1 MKEWWFPNCPKT
13 VLSHCAHVLN
23 IYGIWNDIRAINM
36 HMRQFDHQQRLLH
49 SGVNPLTQKPYANIL
64 ESRER
69 EEEGAESIW
78 IGMQIRN
85 SLVQFHL
92 EVLFEKCA

>member
-1 MKEWWFPNCPKT
+1 
-13 VLSHCAHVLN
+13 
-23 IYGIWNDIRAINM
+23 M

-69 EEEGAESIW
+69 ERERELRAYELVCRFEIHLSSFTSKYFSRNVLRKPRRIMRSM
-78 IGMQIRN
+78 ITEAQKSSPIRRTTMFAN
-85 SLVQFHL
+85 LV
-92 EVLFEKCA
+92 A